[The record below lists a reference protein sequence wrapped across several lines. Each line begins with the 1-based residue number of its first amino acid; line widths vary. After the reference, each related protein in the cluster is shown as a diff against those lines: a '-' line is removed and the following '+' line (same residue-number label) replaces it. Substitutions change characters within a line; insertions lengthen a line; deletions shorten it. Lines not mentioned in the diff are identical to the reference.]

1 VGSSINPTF
10 SIARRAKGII
20 MSIDPEAQPK
30 AIKRPETTEP
40 HTHATSLNLRR
51 LKRSFAMAT
60 ISTADLRKMLVRP
73 THADATAIYY
83 KRQHRER
90 QEDLWVAHMEL
101 ATAPGHPFYER
112 LNAVLDAEGFDRF
125 VECWLH
131 CYAATRFGR
140 NPPPGSI
147 HPTIGSDLT
156 VGTSLQQG

>member
-1 VGSSINPTF
+1 
-10 SIARRAKGII
+10 

-51 LKRSFAMAT
+51 FKRSFAMAT
-60 ISTADLRKMLVRP
+60 ISTADLRKILVCP
-73 THADATAIYY
+73 TRADATAIYY

-90 QEDLWVAHMEL
+90 HADLWVAHTEL
-101 ATAPGHPFYER
+101 AAAPGHSFYER
-112 LNAVLDAEGFDRF
+112 LNAVLDAEGFDRV
-125 VECWLH
+125 VECWLQ
-131 CYAATRFGR
+131 CYAATRCNVMPPPATKR
-140 NPPPGSI
+140 CTVIPPPGSI